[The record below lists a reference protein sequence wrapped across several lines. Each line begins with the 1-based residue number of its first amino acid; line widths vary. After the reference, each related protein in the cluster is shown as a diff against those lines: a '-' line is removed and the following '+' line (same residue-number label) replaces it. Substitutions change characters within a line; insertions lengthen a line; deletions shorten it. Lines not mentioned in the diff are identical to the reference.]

1 MTTRHVEVDGTLLG
15 SGAGSWL
22 KCVQGK
28 VRHSLK
34 ILSLVATAAASLLE
48 EVIAMMS
55 HVVRCK
61 EDSKLPPTEIPIK
74 RITKYLRIT
83 SKLNVLIVWLPFVR
97 KTLATIKQILNI
109 ILTDLH
115 IRALDCMDPVFSS
128 GSIKTYQCNFR
139 FPGNG

>member
-1 MTTRHVEVDGTLLG
+1 M
-15 SGAGSWL
+15 
-22 KCVQGK
+22 
-28 VRHSLK
+28 RHSLE

-48 EVIAMMS
+48 VVTAMMS

-83 SKLNVLIVWLPFVR
+83 STLNVLIVWLPFVR

-109 ILTDLH
+109 IFTDLH
-115 IRALDCMDPVFSS
+115 IGALDCMDPVFSS
-128 GSIKTYQCNFR
+128 ESIKTYKCNFR